1 MNKIIIYILISL
13 SLFTSCNSGSVSG
26 RVTYQLS
33 EFGSPAIDQYARV
46 FFIQKNV
53 DTIKTA
59 LTVLHLQ
66 KEIEKY
72 QQCIETIK
80 ADEHF
85 IDSLRT
91 RILEKESEI
100 EQIITCETDFEK
112 LSNTALENLYSIK
125 ESKTEKQELA
135 DYDGSY
141 SRSLDVGKYTIVAIS
156 DNLKKDNLLEKR
168 GAIFIKEIDIQKGE
182 SIKVDINFK

>member
-1 MNKIIIYILISL
+1 MKKISFLL
-13 SLFTSCNSGSVSG
+13 LFGLFLLTSCNSGSVSG

-46 FFIQKNV
+46 FFVQKNV
-53 DTIKTA
+53 DTIKTV

-66 KEIEKY
+66 KEVEKY
-72 QQCIETIK
+72 QQYIETVK
-80 ADEHF
+80 ANEQF
-85 IDSLRT
+85 IDSLKT
-91 RILEKESEI
+91 LIAEKETEI
-100 EQIITCETDFEK
+100 EQIIDCETDFEK
-112 LSNTALENLYSIK
+112 FSNRALENLYRIK
-125 ESKTEKQELA
+125 NNRNIKQESA

-156 DNLKKDNLLEKR
+156 DNVKKENLLEKR
-168 GAIFIKEIDIQKGE
+168 GAIFIKEIDIQKGK